1 MAIPVTA
8 NLVQLLVPSSLS
20 AYANGDLVDAWAD
33 TSGAGNNLASSG
45 TNRPTKISNGVQF
58 VLNDF
63 LAGPLVNAGTSGLT
77 AIICMSD
84 PLVTGASGGVLVIH
98 DGTTDTNNKCHI
110 VFEQSSAFGPFSNSS
125 GTIAISAFPAGEQ
138 FLIDRFNTGVCAFG
152 LYPFIVKVASGA
164 NITTGSAG
172 IVYGS
177 RHFSSTSPTPSFYAR
192 YKLHGAAIYN
202 AALTDPQIVSVVEW
216 FRQELGLLS
225 TGSAAKPSH
234 PMSQQVIG

>member
-1 MAIPVTA
+1 MPIPVTS

-20 AYANGDLVDAWAD
+20 AFANGDLVDAWAD
-33 TSGAGNNLASSG
+33 TSGAGNNLSSSG
-45 TNRPTKISNGVQF
+45 TNRPTKITNGVQF

-63 LAGPLVNAGTSGLT
+63 LAGTMVNAGTSGFT
-77 AIICMSD
+77 AIVCLSD
-84 PLVTGASGGVLVIH
+84 PLVTGASGGVLVVH
-98 DGTTDTNNKCHI
+98 DGTTDNNNKSHI
-110 VFEQSSAFGPFSNSS
+110 IYELSSTFTPFSNSS
-125 GTIAISAFPAGEQ
+125 GSVAISAIPAGEQ
-138 FLIDRFNTGVCAFG
+138 FLIDRFSSGASAFG
-152 LYPFIVKVASGA
+152 LYPFIVKVASGT

-177 RHFSSTSPTPSFYAR
+177 RHFSSTSPTPSFYCR

-202 AALTDPQIVSVVEW
+202 AALTDAQIVSVVEW

-225 TGSAAKPSH
+225 TGSTAKPQH